1 MQAVLPQMITR
12 KSGHFVAISSA
23 AAIAPVPNEVPYSI
37 TKCAVTGLMDGFIQE
52 LKLQKHEGIKVTCVH
67 PYYTA
72 TRDDIPV
79 KFDLRFGRLSPDFVA
94 QEIVKG
100 IRQECE
106 IISVPRFMLFFIHL
120 MK

>member
-1 MQAVLPQMITR
+1 MQAIVPQMITR
-12 KSGHFVAISSA
+12 KTGHFVAISSA
-23 AAIAPVPNEVPYSI
+23 AAIAPVPNEVPYSV
-37 TKCAVTGLMDGFIQE
+37 TKSAVTGLMDGFIQE
-52 LKLQKHEGIKVTCVH
+52 LKLQKHDGIKVTCVH

-79 KFDLRFGRLSPDFVA
+79 KFDLRFGRLSPDLVA

-106 IISVPRFMLFFIHL
+106 IISVPRFMLFWIHF